1 MKHSFI
7 DSALGLWARR
17 AVSALIILTA
27 VGCSSPAAQ
36 LPVLSPTAMVTTPA
50 QTVTPEALPPTWTP
64 VPTATPVPL
73 DTGWRALRPGV
84 EIRSLDVPVGSG
96 ESALQTERVTVAR
109 LDPAEI
115 VFRILYTPRVA
126 YPVSVWAQRS
136 DALLVITGG
145 YFTAENLVTGLTI
158 ADGEAYGY
166 VYGDFAG
173 MFAVNEADEVSVRW
187 LRAWPYAADEPLK
200 QAIQSFPVLVKPGG
214 EMGFPADGDD
224 GRPARRVVVAQDGIG
239 RILLLIAPRGYL
251 SLHAL
256 AVWLADAEL
265 DVDTALNLDGGTSA
279 GLWMPDGPQI
289 DSLIAVPVVIGA
301 FPR

>member
-1 MKHSFI
+1 M
-7 DSALGLWARR
+7 A
-17 AVSALIILTA
+17 
-27 VGCSSPAAQ
+27 
-36 LPVLSPTAMVTTPA
+36 TTPA
-50 QTVTPEALPPTWTP
+50 QTVTPEVLPPTWTP
-64 VPTATPVPL
+64 APSATPEPS
-73 DTGWRALRPGV
+73 DTGWSTVRPGV
-84 EIRSLDVPVGSG
+84 EIRSLDVPVSSG

-109 LDPAEI
+109 LDPSEV
-115 VFRILYTPRVA
+115 VFRVLYTPRVA

-166 VYGDFAG
+166 VYDSFAG
-173 MFAVNEADEVSVRW
+173 MFAVTEAGEVSVRW
-187 LRAWPYAADEPLK
+187 LRSWPYAASEPLK
-200 QAIQSFPVLVKPGG
+200 HAIQSFPVLVKPGG

-224 GRPARRVVVAQDGIG
+224 GRPARRVVVAQDGMG
-239 RILLLIAPRGYL
+239 RVLLLIAPRGYL

-256 AVWLADAEL
+256 AVWLADADM
-265 DVDTALNLDGGTSA
+265 DVDIALNLDGGTSA